1 MRCFLPSFFWPFLA
15 SCFLL
20 CGGAVVVCG
29 QDEDPPAE
37 EEEPVEGEEE
47 VEEEP
52 PPEPLEKLVFIESHV
67 DGVSGVDGLDGTYD
81 MKLSSDGAFLYVAS
95 MNDDA
100 ISIFSR
106 DKETGELNFVSRTKN
121 GENGV
126 DGLNG
131 ARSLVLSPDGKN
143 LYAVSMFDDALVS
156 FSRDEFS
163 GALTYE
169 GRIKDGEFG
178 VDGLDGARSIAISP
192 DGVNLYVA
200 GWDDDALALFSRD
213 PSSGLVGFLG
223 RVKNGED
230 GISALDAP
238 HFLTVAPDGKNI
250 YVALWD
256 EDAVS
261 IYNRDMDTGLLTY
274 NSKIVNDGRDAVDGV
289 VSGLQGPRSALASPD
304 GKQVYVVA
312 WNDDAL
318 TAFNRDET
326 GALEFVSTQRTGVGG
341 VEGLDGAHS
350 VAMSADGKFLYVA
363 AFFDDAIT
371 VFSRDVETGELLY
384 DQSIFNTEEGV
395 EGLNGTLTIMASP
408 DGEHVYSTS
417 ISEKSLVAFRR
428 EIIIDPPVFTV
439 EPVSKSIPAN
449 SSVSLNA
456 LAEGIE
462 VLYQW
467 KADGIDVAGANDPTL
482 VIDPV
487 AFGLDGTVYTVEAS
501 NDGGA
506 VMSTDAVLTVLPE
519 VTLEMPVGLTALTQS
534 SSTGLIEW
542 QDINENETGFAV
554 ERKVAGGEYE
564 AITQLF
570 ANSSEYTDTGLSP
583 GTEYI
588 YRIRATRP
596 GEVSEWSNEAVIE
609 SFDESPNG
617 PSELM
622 VVLAA
627 YNRIELEWAD
637 RSAVEDGYHAERQDI
652 TSGGG
657 YVTIGTVEKS
667 VTNYLDRGVSPENQ
681 YSYRVR
687 AYNESGL
694 SPYSNAAL
702 GQTIEIPV
710 DSISPTSRTVAAN
723 ESLGNFVGV
732 VSSSNWEAI
741 PDVDWLIVQT
751 PTNGS
756 GTGNEGVSYRVLE
769 NMAIQER
776 IGSIDIGGQIHTV
789 TQEEAS
795 EVLIVSPS
803 DSSVATSGGRISLT
817 VTANIP
823 WTATSNSGWIEIAE
837 GTTGENNGTIELEI
851 SANSVISERIGQIW
865 VNDVA
870 HTVTQNAFQYFTV
883 ASPTAQAIAGA
894 EGEYQFQLDSNAS
907 WTLSESASWLE
918 IVSATSGEGDATV
931 RFIATENILDEPRS
945 TVISANEG
953 THTVTQASANVEGE
967 VPASPGDGVADDTRK
982 DGILITWTDN
992 SDFELGFIIERTVR
1006 AQEAWLEMARVPADT
1021 TSYLDT
1027 DAEPGVA
1034 YTYRVSA
1041 YNDEGIS
1048 GSVLIDSNGVVARSR
1063 LVNLSTRAYVG
1074 TGDDLLISGFGVSGS
1089 GTIQL
1094 MARGVGPK
1102 LIENNVVNPLPD
1114 PSMRV
1119 HSYSIGSEIA
1129 QNNDWSEALS
1139 ESELIDFEEST
1150 GAFDLSSSSK
1160 ESVIVRE
1167 YSAGLYASLLSD
1179 KEGDVGVA
1187 LLEIYEIGTSEN
1199 SDVRLTNLSSR
1210 GFVGDGNS
1218 VMIGGF
1224 VIVGEVEMKLLIRG
1238 LGPDLANRN
1247 VSGSLANPHLDLYVG
1262 NTVLQSND
1270 DWDEGGAG
1278 EMLGAFSLVNTS
1290 PLPEGSK
1297 DSALIVTLGSGVYT
1311 VIMRGE
1317 SGATGV
1323 GLLEIFVLE

>member
-637 RSAVEDGYHAERQDI
+637 RSAVEDGYHVERQDI

-667 VTNYLDRGVSPENQ
+667 LTNYLDRGVSPENQ

-967 VPASPGDGVADDTRK
+967 VPASPGDGVADDTRT
-982 DGILITWTDN
+982 DGVLITWTDN

-1278 EMLGAFSLVNTS
+1278 EMLDAFSLVNTS

>member
-131 ARSLVLSPDGKN
+131 ARSLDLSPDGKN

-261 IYNRDMDTGLLTY
+261 IYNRDLDTGLLTY

-627 YNRIELEWAD
+627 YNRIELKWAD
-637 RSAVEDGYHAERQDI
+637 RSAVEDGYHVERQDI

-657 YVTIGTVEKS
+657 YVTIGTLEKS

-769 NMAIQER
+769 NMAIEER
-776 IGSIDIGGQIHTV
+776 IGSIDIGGQIHMV
-789 TQEEAS
+789 TQEKAS

-967 VPASPGDGVADDTRK
+967 APASPGDGVADDTRA
-982 DGILITWTDN
+982 DGVLITWTDN

-1119 HSYSIGSEIA
+1119 HSYLIGSEIA